1 MFMFCSSAPGEARA
15 MPDIN
20 FIRSEIEYMRRQVQR
35 LRGEIRQ
42 FQHSGISS
50 TSADALLE
58 RMLNKIDDLCAERD
72 RLRGQPW

>member
-1 MFMFCSSAPGEARA
+1 

-42 FQHSGISS
+42 LQHSGISN
-50 TSADALLE
+50 TSAEVLLE
-58 RMLNKIDDLCAERD
+58 RMLNKIDDLCTERD
-72 RLRGQPW
+72 RLQGQPW

>member
-1 MFMFCSSAPGEARA
+1 

-42 FQHSGISS
+42 LQHSGISS

>member
-1 MFMFCSSAPGEARA
+1 

-42 FQHSGISS
+42 LQHSGICS
-50 TSADALLE
+50 TSAEALLD
-58 RMLNKIDDLCAERD
+58 RMLNKIDDLCTERD
-72 RLRGQPW
+72 RVQR

>member
-1 MFMFCSSAPGEARA
+1 MPGEARA

-42 FQHSGISS
+42 LQHSGICS
-50 TSADALLE
+50 TSAEALLD
-58 RMLNKIDDLCAERD
+58 RILNKIDDLCTERD
-72 RLRGQPW
+72 RVQR

>member
-1 MFMFCSSAPGEARA
+1 

-42 FQHSGISS
+42 LQHSGISS
-50 TSADALLE
+50 TSAEVLLE
-58 RMLNKIDDLCAERD
+58 RLLNKIDDLCTERD

>member
-1 MFMFCSSAPGEARA
+1 

-42 FQHSGISS
+42 LQHSGISS

-58 RMLNKIDDLCAERD
+58 RMLNKIDDLCTERD

>member
-1 MFMFCSSAPGEARA
+1 MLGEVRA

-35 LRGEIRQ
+35 LHGEIRQ
-42 FQHSGISS
+42 LQHSGISS
-50 TSADALLE
+50 TSAEVLLE
-58 RMLNKIDDLCAERD
+58 RLLNKIDDLCTERD

>member
-1 MFMFCSSAPGEARA
+1 

-42 FQHSGISS
+42 LQHSGISS

-58 RMLNKIDDLCAERD
+58 RMLSKIDDLCTERD

>member
-1 MFMFCSSAPGEARA
+1 

-42 FQHSGISS
+42 LQHSGISS
-50 TSADALLE
+50 TSAEALLE
-58 RMLNKIDDLCAERD
+58 RMLSKIDDLCTERD

>member
-1 MFMFCSSAPGEARA
+1 

-42 FQHSGISS
+42 LQHSGISN
-50 TSADALLE
+50 TSAEVLLE
-58 RMLNKIDDLCAERD
+58 RMLNKIDDLCTERD